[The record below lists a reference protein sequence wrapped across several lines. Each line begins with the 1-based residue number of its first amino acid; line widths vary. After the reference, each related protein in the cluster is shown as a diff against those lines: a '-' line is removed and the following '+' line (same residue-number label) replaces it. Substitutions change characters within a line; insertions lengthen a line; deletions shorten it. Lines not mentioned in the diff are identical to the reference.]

1 MDAGTWYNYCGV
13 EDSRKYYPS
22 LFSNEVWLW
31 VIITMTDVLDERS
44 LVIGWPK
51 RIKRCFQRSQM

>member
-1 MDAGTWYNYCGV
+1 MDAGTWYNYCEV

-31 VIITMTDVLDERS
+31 VIIAMTDVLDERS

-51 RIKRCFQRSQM
+51 